1 MIIAV
6 DGPAAAGKG
15 TLSKMLANRLDYAWL
30 DTGSL
35 YRAVGLQVLR
45 SGGDPGNA
53 ADAELAS
60 NHIDHSLLSEPDLRL
75 EETGSAASQV
85 AIVPAVRANLLKFQR
100 DFAEHPPLGKAGA
113 VLDGRDVGTV
123 VCPDA
128 TLKLFVT
135 ASAEERARRRML
147 ELEGRGESVNYADI
161 LADVKTRDDRDMNRK
176 DSPLKPA
183 ADAHLL
189 DTTNLA
195 IDAVFDRALDL
206 VNQAKASQ

>member
-15 TLSKMLANRLDYAWL
+15 TLSRRLAEALDYAWL

-45 SGGDPGNA
+45 SGGDPLSATDA
-53 ADAELAS
+53 ALAS
-60 NHIDHSLLSEPDLRL
+60 KHIDHSLLAEPDLRR
-75 EETGSAASQV
+75 EDVGSAASKV
-85 AIVPAVRANLLKFQR
+85 AAIPEVRYNLLKFQR
-100 DFAEHPPLGKAGA
+100 DFAQYPPHGKAGA

-123 VCPDA
+123 ICPDA
-128 TLKLFVT
+128 AVKFFIT
-135 ASAEERARRRML
+135 ASAEERAKRRTL
-147 ELEGRGESVNYADI
+147 EIEGRGEAVNYADI
-161 LADVKTRDDRDMNRK
+161 LADVKKRDDRDMNRK
-176 DSPLKPA
+176 DAPLKPA

-206 VNQAKASQ
+206 VNQAKASK